1 MVFVEY
7 IYFVLYANLD
17 SGSLSILILYIFS
30 PDHRSLPFF
39 FVKKL
44 CLFKKGKS
52 IFINYCICW
61 HIDIHFLKLMAL

>member
-30 PDHRSLPFF
+30 PDRRSLPFF
-39 FVKKL
+39 CKEIMFVQ
-44 CLFKKGKS
+44 KGQ
-52 IFINYCICW
+52 
-61 HIDIHFLKLMAL
+61 IHFHQLLYLLAYRYSFS

>member
-30 PDHRSLPFF
+30 PDRRSLPFF
-39 FVKKL
+39 FFPKEIMFVQ
-44 CLFKKGKS
+44 KGQ
-52 IFINYCICW
+52 
-61 HIDIHFLKLMAL
+61 IHFHQLLYLLAYRYSFS